1 MESNTLWSA
10 AVMLHV
16 AAVVIWVGGMIFAH
30 AFLRPVAAS
39 QLEPPHRLTLWVGV
53 FNRFFPIVWICII
66 TILITGYG
74 IIFAYLGGF
83 KGLPMYINAMM
94 GLGIVMMLI
103 FFHVFF
109 APFKRLKKAVAAEDW
124 PAGGKALTQIRHLVG
139 VNMTIG
145 IIAAAIASGGRYLVM

>member
-1 MESNTLWSA
+1 MTSTTVWSL

-16 AAVVIWVGGMIFAH
+16 AAVVIWVGGMVFAH

-39 QLEPPHRLTLWVGV
+39 QLEPPQRLTLWVGV
-53 FNRFFPIVWICII
+53 FKRFFPIVWICII

-74 IIFAYLGGF
+74 IIGSFMGGF

-109 APFKRLKKAVAAEDW
+109 APFKRLKNAVETAVW
-124 PAGGKALTQIRHLVG
+124 PTGGKALTQIRHLVG
-139 VNMTIG
+139 VNMAIG
-145 IIAAAIASGGRYLVM
+145 IITAAIAAGGRYLVG

>member
-1 MESNTLWSA
+1 MTSTTVWSL

-16 AAVVIWVGGMIFAH
+16 AAVVIWVGGMVFAH

-39 QLEPPHRLTLWVGV
+39 QLDPPQRLTLWVGV
-53 FNRFFPIVWICII
+53 FKRFFPIVWICII

-74 IIFAYLGGF
+74 IIGSFMGGF

-109 APFKRLKKAVAAEDW
+109 APFKRLKNAVETADW
-124 PAGGKALTQIRHLVG
+124 PTGGKALTQIRHLVG
-139 VNMTIG
+139 VNMAIG
-145 IIAAAIASGGRYLVM
+145 IITAAIAAGGRYLVG